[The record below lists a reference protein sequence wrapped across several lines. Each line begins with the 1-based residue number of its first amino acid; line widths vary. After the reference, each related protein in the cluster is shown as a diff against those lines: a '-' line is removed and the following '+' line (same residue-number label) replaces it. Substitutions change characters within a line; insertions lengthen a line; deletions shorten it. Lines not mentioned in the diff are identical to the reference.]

1 MLINLLVITTITAA
15 AWASLFPEQALDLIG
30 ELKRQLRL
38 RVIRR
43 TGEEAVKEVENR
55 LYQIASQRGI
65 DSEIVEEVLA
75 EHHTLIVE
83 RLGER
88 CADEILGEAD
98 PTRRDP

>member
-1 MLINLLVITTITAA
+1 MLINLLVITIITAA
-15 AWASLFPEQALDLIG
+15 AWASLFPEQALDLIS

-43 TGEEAVKEVENR
+43 TGEDAAKELENR

-65 DSEIVEEVLA
+65 DPEIVEEVLA
-75 EHHTLIVE
+75 EHHALIVE

-88 CADEILGEAD
+88 YADEILGEAD